1 MHETSIFGMT
11 RGSAGLRI
19 GLALVALLGATACG
33 RSPLGLAA
41 VNGAANLDAA
51 KAGTSPTTVDAYY
64 RSAANLS
71 GPNLARQLQRIV
83 KAGPRVFSYGDARDH
98 MFAAIDDATNQN
110 VVVDVYCGRTA
121 KGVTDRNSA
130 FQRGLNAEHT
140 WPQSLGAKEE
150 PAKSDLHHLFPAD
163 AGTNS
168 TRNNHAYGVPGRVT
182 ETLPNYL
189 DDGMNSKIGEL
200 ADGTIVFEPRDDHKG
215 DVARALFYFYVRYG
229 IGHKAGDGVDV
240 LNFRKEFGTLWRWH
254 FVDPPSAK
262 EKARNEA
269 IYRLQRNRNPFIDHP
284 EYVQRIG
291 HFLGARMPG
300 EVDSDIVAGHNSR
313 EDLPAP
319 AFGF

>member
-1 MHETSIFGMT
+1 MHETSLFGMT

-33 RSPLGLAA
+33 RSPLALAGA
-41 VNGAANLDAA
+41 NGATGFDAA
-51 KAGTSPTTVDAYY
+51 KAGRPTTTIDAYY
-64 RSAANLS
+64 RSAANLT
-71 GPNLARQLQRIV
+71 GPNLARQLQKIV
-83 KAGPRVFSYGDARDH
+83 KAGPKVLTYDDARDQ
-98 MFAAIDDATNQN
+98 MFAAIDDATNQD
-110 VVVDVYCGRTA
+110 VIVDVYCGRTA
-121 KGVTDRNSA
+121 KGVTGRKTA

-140 WPQSLGAKEE
+140 WPQSMGAMEE

-168 TRNNHAYGVPGRVT
+168 TRNNHAYGVPATVK

-229 IGHKAGDGVDV
+229 IGHKAGDGIKVD
-240 LNFRKEFGTLWRWH
+240 NFRKEFATLWRWH

-262 EKARNEA
+262 EKSRNEA
-269 IYRLQRNRNPFIDHP
+269 VYRLQRNRNPFIDHP
-284 EYVQRIG
+284 EYVQKIG

-300 EVDSDIVAGHNSR
+300 EVDTDIVAGHSSR
-313 EDLPAP
+313 EGVPDLG
-319 AFGF
+319 FGL